1 MMDTDTDAR
10 KSMDDVLASIRRIVR
25 AERDEISDGPVD
37 ADVVPEAKTNAAGDI
52 PLALTPDMMSADETP
67 DNMTPR
73 APMPATDPHDN
84 EGTDM
89 NVDDA
94 DDANAELRT
103 AQVARFVNPPEPAEE
118 VEKASSSVGLNLDE
132 DELRDLI
139 REVVREELADGRAAG
154 IVRDIIKAE
163 LTTGEIG
170 GNISRNVLRLI
181 RSEVAKAK
189 G

>member
-1 MMDTDTDAR
+1 MTDTHTDAR

-25 AERDEISDGPVD
+25 AERDEVNDGAVD
-37 ADVVPEAKTNAAGDI
+37 ADIVPDSKAGDA
-52 PLALTPDMMSADETP
+52 PLALTPEMMSADEAAANNALDASTP
-67 DNMTPR
+67 
-73 APMPATDPHDN
+73 ASDPQDN
-84 EGTDM
+84 EGADM
-89 NVDDA
+89 NVNDPDDA
-94 DDANAELRT
+94 STELRT
-103 AQVARFVNPPEPAEE
+103 ARVARFVNPPEPVDDDEP
-118 VEKASSSVGLNLDE
+118 ASPSVGLDLDA

>member
-1 MMDTDTDAR
+1 MMES
-10 KSMDDVLASIRRIVR
+10 KDDP
-25 AERDEISDGPVD
+25 DEGTEPVD
-37 ADVVPEAKTNAAGDI
+37 
-52 PLALTPDMMSADETP
+52 
-67 DNMTPR
+67 
-73 APMPATDPHDN
+73 
-84 EGTDM
+84 
-89 NVDDA
+89 DD
-94 DDANAELRT
+94 
-103 AQVARFVNPPEPAEE
+103 EPAS
-118 VEKASSSVGLNLDE
+118 ASGGLDLDE

-139 REVVREELADGRAAG
+139 RQVVREELADGRAAG

>member
-1 MMDTDTDAR
+1 MTDTHTDTR

-25 AERDEISDGPVD
+25 AERDELNDGPID
-37 ADVVPEAKTNAAGDI
+37 ADIVTDPKSGGDI
-52 PLALTPDMMSADETP
+52 PLALTPEMMSADEVAAKTTLGVSRP
-67 DNMTPR
+67 VS
-73 APMPATDPHDN
+73 DPHDN
-84 EGTDM
+84 EGADM
-89 NVDDA
+89 NANDPDDT
-94 DDANAELRT
+94 NSELRT
-103 AQVARFVNPPEPAEE
+103 ARVARFVNPPEPVDDDEP
-118 VEKASSSVGLNLDE
+118 ASTAVGLNLDE

-139 REVVREELADGRAAG
+139 RQVVREELADGRAAG

>member
-1 MMDTDTDAR
+1 MTDTHTETR

-25 AERDEISDGPVD
+25 AERDELNDGPVD
-37 ADVVPEAKTNAAGDI
+37 ADVVPDSKSGDA
-52 PLALTPDMMSADETP
+52 PLALTPEMMSADEVAAKTTLGVSRP
-67 DNMTPR
+67 IS
-73 APMPATDPHDN
+73 DPHDN
-84 EGTDM
+84 EGADM
-89 NVDDA
+89 NANDPDDV
-94 DDANAELRT
+94 NSELRT
-103 AQVARFVNPPEPAEE
+103 ARVARFVNPPEPVDDDEP
-118 VEKASSSVGLNLDE
+118 ASASGGLDLDE

-139 REVVREELADGRAAG
+139 RQVVREELADGRAAG